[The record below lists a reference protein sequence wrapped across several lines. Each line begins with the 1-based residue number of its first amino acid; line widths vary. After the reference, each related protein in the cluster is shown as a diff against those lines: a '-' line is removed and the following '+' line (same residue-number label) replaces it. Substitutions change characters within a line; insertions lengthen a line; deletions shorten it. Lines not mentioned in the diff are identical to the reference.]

1 MQRAKIFLFCLLLIP
16 GSVFGMTSL
25 TDQELSDVNGQ
36 AGITLAVDDFAAYQH
51 FGRISFIDDDGG
63 DLSKNKFPPAS
74 LPGTSLLGLGKA
86 ASLNLE
92 NIEIDILRVN
102 ALIYDQ
108 TTGVKSIGYNDPH
121 FRFTDS
127 SYLSFS
133 GSDVLV
139 HDKGSTIGIDPGALV
154 IDVVDE
160 LPCLSPGYNYMM
172 SAKYSTNLL
181 TMIPQPGAEV
191 WNKVGIAMFLPSLD
205 VYMDE
210 VNIGGITVTDL
221 DSTNGTS
228 VNDGGNMMQIG
239 MKGVNLASLWGNVEI
254 APHYTTGIDLAMD
267 DIVMYLGIDELR
279 FTDTDG
285 HAGPGSSASLVFE
298 GIKADL
304 IKVNALTHTDVDLLS
319 AAGYLFGS
327 NSIHIKSPLLFDCHL
342 DNLHNALMLD
352 LLDVLKS
359 YHGQPILLNASH
371 SLGFHA
377 MVYAGNEGYHYYD
390 RSPLAFSGIMMAM
403 GTVEVFMD
411 SLSIDKVSID
421 DPRNLAL
428 NDGASFFPIKMRNV
442 TCATLNGYM
451 EISSH

>member
-1 MQRAKIFLFCLLLIP
+1 
-16 GSVFGMTSL
+16 MTSL

-254 APHYTTGIDLAMD
+254 APHYTT
-267 DIVMYLGIDELR
+267 R
-279 FTDTDG
+279 HRHG
-285 HAGPGSSASLVFE
+285 HG
-298 GIKADL
+298 
-304 IKVNALTHTDVDLLS
+304 
-319 AAGYLFGS
+319 
-327 NSIHIKSPLLFDCHL
+327 
-342 DNLHNALMLD
+342 
-352 LLDVLKS
+352 
-359 YHGQPILLNASH
+359 
-371 SLGFHA
+371 
-377 MVYAGNEGYHYYD
+377 
-390 RSPLAFSGIMMAM
+390 
-403 GTVEVFMD
+403 
-411 SLSIDKVSID
+411 
-421 DPRNLAL
+421 
-428 NDGASFFPIKMRNV
+428 
-442 TCATLNGYM
+442 
-451 EISSH
+451 